1 MEARETLNGP
11 VRSWRGAAAHRVPAG
26 GYEQVAH
33 KILTMHE
40 VQNEKLDMIL
50 SQLVPDPNG
59 EVVTETLSGILKA
72 TIETSGLLSGLP
84 AAIERLIERKIRQAA
99 H

>member
-1 MEARETLNGP
+1 MDLKDVGEALRRIEI
-11 VRSWRGAAAHRVPAG
+11 RQAA
-26 GYEQVAH
+26 YEQVAH

-50 SQLVPDPNG
+50 SQLVPDPNSAI
-59 EVVTETLSGILKA
+59 VTETLTGILKA
-72 TIETSGLLSGLP
+72 TLEQSEMIAGLP
-84 AAIERLIERKIRQAA
+84 VAIERLIERKIRASVVREVA